1 MAFRQFLCGSIAL
14 LFAISHSPAQ
24 SVRRATAVKPAPAGT
39 AQPPPSVPSE
49 NSTFRAGDSFEMS
62 IGAVPIE
69 GDPAGFNKPYTIGTD
84 GFVNVPYA
92 GLVRAEG
99 LTQSQFEK
107 AVERKLIEE
116 KIFRWPTITINV
128 PERTRL
134 ITVGGMVRAPQRIF
148 WSADMTLMSALNAA
162 GGPADFAG
170 DRIRLTRNKKPATFS
185 RKKLVKF
192 PDQDPKLMP
201 GDQIEAL

>member
-1 MAFRQFLCGSIAL
+1 MAFRRFACASIAL
-14 LFAISHSPAQ
+14 FLIIPNSQAQ
-24 SVRRATAVKPAPAGT
+24 PVRRATAVKPAAAGT
-39 AQPPPSVPSE
+39 AQPPPSAPSE

-69 GDPAGFNKPYTIGTD
+69 GDPAGFHNVYTIGAD

-99 LTQSQFEK
+99 LTQSQLEK
-107 AVERKLIEE
+107 ALQTKLIEE

-128 PERTRL
+128 PERARL

-148 WSADMTLMSALNAA
+148 WSADMTLMSAINAA

-170 DRIRLTRNKKPATFS
+170 DKIRLTRNKKLSIFG
-185 RKKLVKF
+185 RKKLLKF

-201 GDQIEAL
+201 GDQIELL